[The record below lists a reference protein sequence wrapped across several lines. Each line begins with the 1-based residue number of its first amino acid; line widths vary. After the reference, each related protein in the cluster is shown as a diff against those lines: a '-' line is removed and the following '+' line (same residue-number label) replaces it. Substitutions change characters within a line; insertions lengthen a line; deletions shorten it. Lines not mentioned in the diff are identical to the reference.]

1 MIWSRKREKK
11 YEFNRKG
18 EYIFMKTIKVNNYKM
33 EKIASKMSKK
43 FGKIKRG
50 EEDNYT
56 MELFTIEANL
66 IKTHRRYKG
75 NKSRRVIEAINIFLL
90 KIDAYIS
97 DGIKY
102 DFSGQLKEENRVFL
116 EALQMSCDPLYNDEL
131 KTALSKDF
139 DLDNRKNRE
148 KIFEIPVKCL
158 LRIKKSVEMWIRELG
173 NYGYFKFLEKQMGS
187 KIEGEE
193 LDYTMRINS

>member
-1 MIWSRKREKK
+1 
-11 YEFNRKG
+11 
-18 EYIFMKTIKVNNYKM
+18 MKTIKVNNYKM

-56 MELFTIEANL
+56 MELFTMEANL

-75 NKSRRVIEAINIFLL
+75 YKSRRVIEAINIFLL

-97 DGIKY
+97 DGIEY

-116 EALQMSCDPLYNDEL
+116 EALQMSCDPLYNEEL

-139 DLDNRKNRE
+139 DLDNMKNRE

-187 KIEGEE
+187 KIEDEE